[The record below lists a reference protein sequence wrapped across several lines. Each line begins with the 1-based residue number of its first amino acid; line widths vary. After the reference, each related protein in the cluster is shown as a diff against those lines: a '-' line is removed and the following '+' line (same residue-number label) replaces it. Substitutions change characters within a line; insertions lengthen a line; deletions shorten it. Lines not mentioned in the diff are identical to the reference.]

1 MDLGYQRGNA
11 VSNIV
16 NKFDE
21 PANTSVFL
29 SLFDQIWSDPDKL
42 KDVTSLVCEHY
53 WSWRLIRRCCGG
65 AAGADHSLL
74 LSGALWGI
82 IQMTCPS
89 TESDSAQ
96 YDIGG
101 GALSRMLL
109 E

>member
-1 MDLGYQRGNA
+1 VDLGYQRGNA

-53 WSWRLIRRCCGG
+53 WSWRLIRRCCGREQREQIT
-65 AAGADHSLL
+65 H
-74 LSGALWGI
+74 
-82 IQMTCPS
+82 CC
-89 TESDSAQ
+89 
-96 YDIGG
+96 
-101 GALSRMLL
+101 
-109 E
+109 